1 MNPFTEPI
9 YNIYESPLWT
19 SCTDRNNNLKST
31 IISKNDNRTIVGYT
45 NIIKSNNLFFVER
58 YVSDELSKFI
68 ENLYLAK
75 RCDQY
80 GNAMN
85 MKPDIVFPEKCNS
98 TFKNFSNESI
108 NASRDN
114 IKKKQ
119 NSKLYD
125 SQILYASGDAIF
137 DKYSYTDSYKTS
149 KSDDNDK
156 KELCQRFADM
166 AQMIDD
172 LKKILVLI
180 NTPENIEK
188 YKDDYD
194 LIMKNYN
201 ANLVVRNQLEGKI
214 QELYYDE
221 ANRYNNSKLYL
232 DSTVYTSVLWT
243 ILATTIIFYI
253 FKKI

>member
-1 MNPFTEPI
+1 MNPFTDPI
-9 YNIYESPLWT
+9 YNIYESSLWK
-19 SCTDRNNNLKST
+19 SCADNNNLKSR
-31 IISKNDNRTIVGYT
+31 IVSKNAPPPSGVYN
-45 NIIKSNNLFFVER
+45 NILKSNNLFFIER
-58 YVSDELSKFI
+58 YISDELSKFI
-68 ENLYLAK
+68 ENLYWAK
-75 RCDQY
+75 ICDKY
-80 GNAMN
+80 GTTMN
-85 MKPDIVFPEKCNS
+85 TKPDIVFPEKCNS
-98 TFKNFSNESI
+98 TFKNFSNDDIST
-108 NASRDN
+108 SRNN
-114 IKKKQ
+114 IKNKQ

-125 SQILYASGDAIF
+125 SQINFGEAIF

-149 KSDDNDK
+149 KSNDNDK
-156 KELCQRFADM
+156 KELCQRLADM
-166 AQMIDD
+166 VQMIDD
-172 LKKILVLI
+172 LKKILDTI
-180 NTPENIEK
+180 NTPDNIEK

-201 ANLVVRNQLEGKI
+201 KNLVMRTQLDAKI